1 MRHFLL
7 CLAATLAAAL
17 LSAPEGAAQQVVGF
31 ATNPQ
36 GTLGFSTG
44 TAVAK
49 VVTEK
54 SGGIVGR
61 VEPRGGST
69 AYIPI
74 INRGEI
80 EFGFANALELQYAFT
95 GTGTFAGKV
104 NQNIRLVGVM
114 YPLRTGLAVV
124 ADAGVKTI
132 HELHKLKG
140 KRIASEFATLT
151 IIATYIEGALA
162 NGNLSYNDFRKVP
175 VSDFSK
181 GMSALGEGT
190 VDITLISVG
199 AGDAQK
205 VNAELR
211 SRGGFRYV
219 DLDDSPEPLARFNK
233 VMPGA
238 EIVRIEP
245 SPALPGVHEPTRI
258 VQIAYILLTH
268 EKAADELVYRAAK
281 ALADNKADLVAALPV
296 FNGFNRARMAPKHVV
311 AYHPGALK
319 FYREAGIAAP

>member
-1 MRHFLL
+1 MKKWFL
-7 CLAATLAAAL
+7 CLATAAAFAIFCVAEA
-17 LSAPEGAAQQVVGF
+17 SAQQVVGF

-36 GTLGFSTG
+36 GTVGFSTG

-49 VVTEK
+49 IVTEK
-54 SGGIVGR
+54 SGGVVAR

-80 EFGFANALELQYAFT
+80 EFGFANVLEVQYAFT
-95 GTGTFAGKV
+95 GTGTFEGKP
-104 NQNIRLVGVM
+104 NPNIRLVGVM

-124 ADAGVKTI
+124 ADAGVKSI
-132 HELHKLKG
+132 QDLHKLKG
-140 KRIASEFATLT
+140 KRIAAEFATLT

-162 NGNLSYNDFRKVP
+162 NGNLSYADFRKVP

-205 VNAELR
+205 VNVELR

-219 DLDDSPEPLARFNK
+219 DLDDSPEALARFNK
-233 VMPGA
+233 IMPGA
-238 EIVRIEP
+238 EIVRIDP
-245 SPALPGVHEPTRI
+245 SPALPGVPEPTRI
-258 VQIAYILLTH
+258 MQIAYVLLTH
-268 EKAADELVYRAAK
+268 EKTSDDLVYRTVK
-281 ALADNKADLVAALPV
+281 ALADNKPDLVAAMPA
-296 FNGFNRARMAPKHVV
+296 FNGFNRDRMAPKHPV
-311 AYHPGALK
+311 AYHPGAVK
-319 FYREAGIAAP
+319 FYREAGITMP